1 MPETKPELKRIP
13 LYIDNKQS
21 SVRVPADMWKQMK
34 MRNIETNESL
44 NTQMVKLLADHFKTA
59 DQTVIFSELEK
70 LNANELINKLL
81 EEYFQ
86 N

>member
-1 MPETKPELKRIP
+1 MPDIKRIP
-13 LYIDNKQS
+13 LYIDDKQS
-21 SVRVPADMWKQMK
+21 SVRVPAEIWKQMK
-34 MRNIETNESL
+34 MRNIETSESL
-44 NTQMVKLLADHFKTA
+44 NTQMVKLLADHFKTTNQA
-59 DQTVIFSELEK
+59 VILSELEK